1 MSLVL
6 YVIGAMAIGY
16 FFGFIYAKVKI
27 GDRLEENIKNLN
39 ETINQKNLEH
49 MVLKKDFREIQKQN
63 YILKESNQ
71 EQLKHVD
78 RFRNDTDKLRL
89 EKEKQEAVISD
100 LELLLLEIQDD
111 YTLLQSDLDK
121 KEKQY
126 KMDIESL
133 TQKANDLYM
142 VKGTDELK
150 SAKEIFDNLRDK
162 AMKNHK

>member
-1 MSLVL
+1 
-6 YVIGAMAIGY
+6 
-16 FFGFIYAKVKI
+16 
-27 GDRLEENIKNLN
+27 
-39 ETINQKNLEH
+39 